1 MKERQAWCCLQ
12 VKLCDPCL
20 SALCVP
26 WCNKALYKYSSFPF
40 RTTSRTRLLVNRR
53 PAKWRAVRRPST
65 TRQRST
71 RDRAIYCR
79 QKSHRR
85 FAVGSSRRRDRESNL
100 VGREISRAPR
110 RGHIRP
116 GGVTLLT
123 PSGELRRHRRQPR
136 RKQFAPPPLSVGS
149 IENALDPPARNIA
162 RRAREIVFV
171 NTPLWRRVATFAST
185 QSSQNVHST
194 F

>member
-1 MKERQAWCCLQ
+1 MAGCTSS
-12 VKLCDPCL
+12 VDDP
-20 SALCVP
+20 
-26 WCNKALYKYSSFPF
+26 
-40 RTTSRTRLLVNRR
+40 
-53 PAKWRAVRRPST
+53 PAKYKRPCDILPSEIASSLRRRVEPA
-65 TRQRST
+65 TRSR
-71 RDRAIYCR
+71 I
-79 QKSHRR
+79 K
-85 FAVGSSRRRDRESNL
+85 SRRARDL
-100 VGREISRAPR
+100 ARAPC

-136 RKQFAPPPLSVGS
+136 RKQFAPPPLSAADLS
-149 IENALDPPARNIA
+149 RALLTRPARNIA
-162 RRAREIVFV
+162 RLAPARAREIVFV